1 MIVSRFI
8 GFYEDA
14 RNPRSQT
21 AAWERSAMEA
31 LPPAPNVSSL
41 SSHLSAL
48 GRARLLPSF
57 HRNGSAGASS
67 SRGPGGSLGARCIC
81 FCWALVAA
89 CVMCCRAIA
98 GTPSLEAIT
107 PQVGT
112 RGSSFTVVAKGAS
125 LKDTRS
131 VVFYDSGL
139 RCEKIEAKN
148 DDEIKI
154 EIKAEA
160 YCTLGPHPFRLLTD
174 EGFSELRTLTI
185 SPFPTVLEN
194 KDADTQSVQPNT
206 TIVGA
211 LESDDVDVYQIQA
224 KVGNRISAEAV
235 AVRLGATLLDTV
247 LTLRD
252 PSGRVLVRVDDTP
265 MLNQDPAFSVVAKEA
280 GLYTVE
286 ITSAGANA
294 DVDSQ
299 YALHIGSFPRPF
311 RVFPLGAR
319 AGAELDL
326 EITSS
331 ISDQADSS
339 RKKISLDSGLIGTR
353 EVELM
358 DAGVVCPSPIL
369 MRINTYDQ
377 AFVDLHG
384 TNKSEPE
391 AIADLLGG
399 GSASA
404 SGSMEVPVAFHGVIK
419 EAAEVDSFR
428 FSVHQTGMISLEVFA
443 SRLGSLLDSV
453 VEVQD
458 QSGQTVCSGDDFESH
473 DSRLVFEAKVGDR
486 YTAFIRDKRKNAGA
500 AYSYCV
506 EIAPL
511 QSSLTAFLP
520 RRSKLSQGGQ
530 TISVPRGNR
539 SLGLIGLQR
548 DRIDGEVR
556 LAFQGLPQGAST
568 DCPPVSSSLFVV
580 PAVFNADT
588 AASTVGS
595 LVAVQAS
602 LGSGSGGISTGG
614 FEQVVDLV
622 NGPADAIFQPAK
634 VDRLGVAITN
644 PVPYSIELAKPT
656 VSLAAD
662 GTLGITVHVKR
673 DPGFDAP
680 IDITF
685 PLLPEWIDC
694 EAKTRIAG
702 NQDSATILLR
712 SNRLAS
718 AGVFPIVAEGTPG
731 LSDVGSRDIADPTM
745 PRIRSRRPSVASFVP
760 VASSLHTLNIA
771 TSPVRGSIVSV
782 SAERGSQVDLECK
795 LEFDEF
801 APDSLIASL
810 EGLPNRTQAEPVAVR
825 SSDKRVRFKLV
836 IGEDAPT
843 GTFGQIVCR
852 LSGTS
857 DSQPVSFCVARDS
870 KLIISAPG
878 GSQKDDSG
886 RPLSQLEALRRR
898 RSVKGGS

>member
-1 MIVSRFI
+1 MSVSRYND
-8 GFYEDA
+8 FYEHA
-14 RNPRSQT
+14 RNPRSQ
-21 AAWERSAMEA
+21 APAWERSAMEA
-31 LPPAPNVSSL
+31 LPPAPFVTKHGDCRQSL
-41 SSHLSAL
+41 RCI
-48 GRARLLPSF
+48 GF
-57 HRNGSAGASS
+57 
-67 SRGPGGSLGARCIC
+67 PGGSLGTRC

-89 CVMCCRAIA
+89 CFMCCRAIA

-131 VVFYDSGL
+131 VVFYDRGL

-194 KDADTQSVQPNT
+194 KDADTQSVQANT

-224 KVGNRISAEAV
+224 KAGDRVSAEAV

-299 YALHIGSFPRPF
+299 YALHIGSFPRPY

-326 EITSS
+326 EVTSS
-331 ISDQADSS
+331 ISDRADSS
-339 RKKISLDSGLIGTR
+339 RKKLSLDSGLIGTR
-353 EVELM
+353 EIELM

-377 AFVDLHG
+377 AFVDLKNEAN
-384 TNKSEPE
+384 TAEP
-391 AIADLLGG
+391 AALADLLGG

-511 QSSLTAFLP
+511 QSALTAFLP
-520 RRSKLSQGGQ
+520 RRSKLSQAGQ

-568 DCPPVSSSLFVV
+568 DCPPVSSSQFVV
-580 PAVFNADT
+580 PAVFNADA
-588 AASTVGS
+588 AASTAGS

-602 LGSGSGGISTGG
+602 LGSGSSGISTGG

-622 NGPADAIFQPAK
+622 NGPADAIFQPAL

-673 DPGFDAP
+673 EPAFDAP
-680 IDITF
+680 IDIIF

-712 SNRLAS
+712 SNRLAK

-745 PRIRSRRPSVASFVP
+745 PRTRSRRPSVASFVP

-771 TSPVRGSIVSV
+771 ASPVRGSIDSV
-782 SAERGSQVDLECK
+782 SAERGSHVDLECK
-795 LEFDEF
+795 LEFDES

-825 SSDKRVRFKLV
+825 SSDKGVRFKLV